1 MPTIANT
8 DSRAI
13 DDVYGRLTKVKYK
26 TFTFDS
32 SYPTG
37 GESLTPAEVGLSEI
51 LFVDIEPDAAGATGY
66 VVQYNYTTKKLLVFV
81 EEAVAAGGAL
91 LEVANA
97 TNLATLVVRL
107 RISGF

>member
-1 MPTIANT
+1 MPTISRT
-8 DSRAI
+8 DARFA
-13 DDVYGRLTKVKYK
+13 DDIVGKQRTKYLTY
-26 TFTFDS
+26 TFDS
-32 SYPTG
+32 TYPTG
-37 GESLTPAEVGLSEI
+37 GESLTAAEAGLAEI

-91 LEVANA
+91 LEVANG

-107 RISGF
+107 RVSGI